1 MKLTSAEIARF
12 GMIGAII
19 YAQKVVLAAL
29 PNIHLS
35 AVIIMA
41 LTVVYRRKALYPLY
55 IYVLLEGLF
64 GGFTTW
70 WIPYLYVWTVLWGV
84 TMLLPAD
91 LYAKKYGVFVY
102 MIVCGLHGIL
112 FGTLFAPAQALM
124 LGLNLQGMFAWIAA
138 GLTFDIIHG
147 ISNFCLGILIIPLIK
162 LFRKLNRIN
171 EA

>member
-102 MIVCGLHGIL
+102 MIV
-112 FGTLFAPAQALM
+112 
-124 LGLNLQGMFAWIAA
+124 
-138 GLTFDIIHG
+138 
-147 ISNFCLGILIIPLIK
+147 
-162 LFRKLNRIN
+162 
-171 EA
+171 